1 MEAKHTIA
9 EAQSIMTNFD
19 PKRYNPLR
27 KSDRETDC
35 QFHQMLISQSKLVQ
49 TCMKK
54 YSKEKH
60 AERKKERQE
69 KVFKELRFFT
79 SIQLQCNRCLRE
91 YQERKDRREVW
102 EHITLPKKKME
113 DIEIKEEEITPPPEL
128 EEEEYYDY
136 DYDQQAGYDDDYDG
150 DYDGYGEVGTSQDA
164 RTVHGTFESDPPS
177 RKFVLLDPERQ
188 GPFVEG
194 KGQLIGYEVIKEE
207 VMEEDID
214 AYNEMLANEDP
225 LGFVVETVYQDDD
238 DLEYP
243 EDEFLGHPSMEP
255 LVDLLEDPLEDD
267 GGPGPAPPP
276 PAQKR
281 LVLGMD
287 DYGYDP
293 ITPHRRRP
301 LSPSARPTKSSL
313 KIPPESNNFHQSL
326 SPEAPDEKN
335 QTADESIIA
344 AASAMFRRNGFGR
357 RSERYT
363 SATMGSSMSDLEES
377 LSPRGKPEAEEPKLK
392 RNSFLRRSLNAFR
405 SKSKRH
411 NTASTT
417 RVAPI
422 PEESLPLFSEDEDEE
437 TTTPSQQKD
446 KKSSMKS
453 LWKRL
458 FVSKKGKVSADGASG
473 QVQLL
478 RHQKKEEGS
487 FFNDTIS
494 FVRLQNEHDDPSADS
509 VSPPNIGN
517 FALGY
522 YMGIGRKFE
531 RIAGGSEITLVVF
544 GHAGAGKTTLVRSIR
559 QLFLDGTS
567 DRIRVIPLAERYRL
581 AGIGMMPYPEGD
593 NRLPHIVSLIIN
605 ISDDVEHVLDIIDP
619 EYDNTNL
626 PQAYMDACDAALLL
640 IDARNCASLLSAHQI
655 HRNMKSAKHA
665 HVQCEMLMNIP
676 SESSGQS
683 RALSSNALETTMS
696 KGAPIKELCATQLA
710 RAEVQEILISMCE
723 RVSTARIPT
732 AIPTSI
738 PTTS

>member
-1 MEAKHTIA
+1 DGGSVQIHASKSDLSIA
-9 EAQSIMTNFD
+9 HSSPRLESNATTSTACINDVQ
-19 PKRYNPLR
+19 PLR
-27 KSDRETDC
+27 RDLSSDLLCPLCDHLFDRPVMVTCGHSYCEPCIERHTRNTRSCVICKHDVGP
-35 QFHQMLISQSKLVQ
+35 FEAMIPSITLDNMVRKLKNEDIIESSYEESFVSEEKSQSAEGSQQHQQKLIDPPKLV
-49 TCMKK
+49 
-54 YSKEKH
+54 
-60 AERKKERQE
+60 
-69 KVFKELRFFT
+69 
-79 SIQLQCNRCLRE
+79 
-91 YQERKDRREVW
+91 
-102 EHITLPKKKME
+102 
-113 DIEIKEEEITPPPEL
+113 
-128 EEEEYYDY
+128 
-136 DYDQQAGYDDDYDG
+136 
-150 DYDGYGEVGTSQDA
+150 
-164 RTVHGTFESDPPS
+164 RTMS
-177 RKFVLLDPERQ
+177 
-188 GPFVEG
+188 
-194 KGQLIGYEVIKEE
+194 
-207 VMEEDID
+207 
-214 AYNEMLANEDP
+214 
-225 LGFVVETVYQDDD
+225 
-238 DLEYP
+238 
-243 EDEFLGHPSMEP
+243 
-255 LVDLLEDPLEDD
+255 
-267 GGPGPAPPP
+267 
-276 PAQKR
+276 QKR
-281 LVLGMD
+281 RLFFSIAGPTICSS
-287 DYGYDP
+287 P

-665 HVQCEMLMNIP
+665 HVSVE
-676 SESSGQS
+676 
-683 RALSSNALETTMS
+683 
-696 KGAPIKELCATQLA
+696 
-710 RAEVQEILISMCE
+710 
-723 RVSTARIPT
+723 
-732 AIPTSI
+732 
-738 PTTS
+738 

>member
-1 MEAKHTIA
+1 MTEVVDTSDGGSVQIHASKSDLSIA
-9 EAQSIMTNFD
+9 HSSPRLESNATTSTACINDVQ
-19 PKRYNPLR
+19 PLR
-27 KSDRETDC
+27 RDLSSDLLCPLCDHLFDRPVMVTCGHSYCEPCIERHTRNTRSCVICKHDVGPFEAMIPSITLDNMVRKLKNEDIIESSYEESFVSEEKL
-35 QFHQMLISQSKLVQ
+35 QKESQSAEGSQQHQQKLIDPPKLV
-49 TCMKK
+49 
-54 YSKEKH
+54 
-60 AERKKERQE
+60 
-69 KVFKELRFFT
+69 
-79 SIQLQCNRCLRE
+79 
-91 YQERKDRREVW
+91 
-102 EHITLPKKKME
+102 
-113 DIEIKEEEITPPPEL
+113 
-128 EEEEYYDY
+128 
-136 DYDQQAGYDDDYDG
+136 
-150 DYDGYGEVGTSQDA
+150 
-164 RTVHGTFESDPPS
+164 RTMS
-177 RKFVLLDPERQ
+177 
-188 GPFVEG
+188 
-194 KGQLIGYEVIKEE
+194 
-207 VMEEDID
+207 
-214 AYNEMLANEDP
+214 
-225 LGFVVETVYQDDD
+225 
-238 DLEYP
+238 
-243 EDEFLGHPSMEP
+243 
-255 LVDLLEDPLEDD
+255 
-267 GGPGPAPPP
+267 
-276 PAQKR
+276 QKR
-281 LVLGMD
+281 RLFFSIAGPTICSS
-287 DYGYDP
+287 P

-696 KGAPIKELCATQLA
+696 KGAPIKELCVTQLA
-710 RAEVQEILISMCE
+710 RAEVQEVCLCVPMSTYPHFQILISMCE